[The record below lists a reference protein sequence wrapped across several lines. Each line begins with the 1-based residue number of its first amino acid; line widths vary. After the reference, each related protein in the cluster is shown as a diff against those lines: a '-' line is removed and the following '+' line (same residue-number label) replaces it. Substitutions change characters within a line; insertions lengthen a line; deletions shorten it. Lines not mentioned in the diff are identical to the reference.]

1 MNFDCTTN
9 SGCIYIS
16 LLYQFLL
23 GLALFVISN
32 FSVKKFISIAYKF
45 QIIDA
50 PNNRSSHTVPTVRGG
65 GVVIALFS
73 ELVIVTL
80 YFLQYLNYQIMLA
93 LSCAFILAIVGFIDD
108 LFNLPIKFRLPI
120 QLIASLIAVALVVP
134 INFHSIT
141 SLGGFIILVF
151 SLAWST
157 NLFNFMDGTDGLAA
171 SEAIFVL
178 AIGGLMVFLLADN
191 SSFGFC
197 LLLISSIIA
206 GFLWFNL
213 PPAKIFMGD
222 VGSVFLGFLIGI
234 SAIIS
239 HFVFGVSCVFWLI
252 IYSAFCFDATIT
264 LIRRFISG
272 EKWYLPHRSHA
283 YQRLQNIGWK
293 HKDILYALFLLNVF
307 LLSVGLIAYYYDM
320 LFIAVELVFILL
332 SIIYLFIELSE
343 KKYEKSL

>member
-1 MNFDCTTN
+1 
-9 SGCIYIS
+9 
-16 LLYQFLL
+16 
-23 GLALFVISN
+23 
-32 FSVKKFISIAYKF
+32 
-45 QIIDA
+45 
-50 PNNRSSHTVPTVRGG
+50 
-65 GVVIALFS
+65 
-73 ELVIVTL
+73 
-80 YFLQYLNYQIMLA
+80 
-93 LSCAFILAIVGFIDD
+93 
-108 LFNLPIKFRLPI
+108 
-120 QLIASLIAVALVVP
+120 
-134 INFHSIT
+134 
-141 SLGGFIILVF
+141 
-151 SLAWST
+151 
-157 NLFNFMDGTDGLAA
+157 
-171 SEAIFVL
+171 
-178 AIGGLMVFLLADN
+178 
-191 SSFGFC
+191 
-197 LLLISSIIA
+197 
-206 GFLWFNL
+206 
-213 PPAKIFMGD
+213 MGD